1 MMKRWI
7 LAAVVVV
14 ALVYAIVPQLP
25 LPGLPSFQ
33 EEDVEVAD
41 QHATVCPAGAKKANL
56 DFTIED
62 MNGQKV
68 KLASYKGKVIL
79 LDFWATWCGPCKAEI
94 PNFVELQQQ
103 YGRQGLSVLGLSV
116 DDTVDKL
123 KPFADD
129 LKMNY
134 PVLVGLGR
142 DDVQDAF
149 GPIWGIP
156 TTFLISRDGR
166 ICRKNTGIQGK
177 DKYDRSRSSRC
188 GLQGF
193 ESDCVTGRQ
202 ERRCSKVLP
211 TPVSPAVAAS
221 AFGTASK
228 AAP

>member
-1 MMKRWI
+1 MMKRWVI
-7 LAAVVVV
+7 AVAAVI
-14 ALVYAIVPQLP
+14 ALVYTIVPQFPHPWASLS
-25 LPGLPSFQ
+25 G
-33 EEDVEVAD
+33 EDAEA
-41 QHATVCPAGAKKANL
+41 AGENAVCPASAKKANL
-56 DFTIED
+56 DFTIDD
-62 MNGQKV
+62 MNGKKI
-68 KLASYKGKVIL
+68 KLSSYKGKVIL

-103 YGRQGLSVLGLSV
+103 FGSQGLSVLGLSV

-123 KPFADD
+123 KPFAAD

-177 DKYDRSRSSRC
+177 AKY
-188 GLQGF
+188 
-193 ESDCVTGRQ
+193 
-202 ERRCSKVLP
+202 ERDI
-211 TPVSPAVAAS
+211 
-221 AFGTASK
+221 K
-228 AAP
+228 ALL